1 MAWVD
6 WVFIIV
12 ILLSTLVGLWRGF
25 VREALSLATWVLAFW
40 VAWMFS
46 DTASAWFAR
55 WVETPS
61 LQLVAGF
68 ALLFFIILV
77 IGALV
82 NHFAAIALERTGLTG
97 TDRGVGTI
105 FGLLRGLVLVAA
117 LVLVGLL
124 LKLDRDPWWEQSL
137 LIEYFEPVAN
147 WLTGFFPESLD

>member
-6 WVFIIV
+6 WVFVAV

-25 VREALSLATWVLAFW
+25 VREALSLATWVFAFW
-40 VAWMFS
+40 LAWAFS
-46 DTASAWFAR
+46 DDAAGWFAR

-68 ALLFFIILV
+68 ALLFFIVLV
-77 IGALV
+77 VGALV

-97 TDRGVGTI
+97 TDRAVGTV
-105 FGLLRGLVLVAA
+105 FGLMRGLVLVAA

-147 WLTGFFPESLD
+147 WLAGFFPESIR

>member
-1 MAWVD
+1 ML
-6 WVFIIV
+6 FR
-12 ILLSTLVGLWRGF
+12 SVGLWRGF
-25 VREALSLATWVLAFW
+25 VREALSLATWVFAFW
-40 VAWMFS
+40 LAWAFS
-46 DTASAWFAR
+46 DDAAGWFAR

-68 ALLFFIILV
+68 ALLFFIVLV
-77 IGALV
+77 VGALV

-97 TDRGVGTI
+97 TDRAVGTV
-105 FGLLRGLVLVAA
+105 FGLMRGLVLVAA

-147 WLTGFFPESLD
+147 WLAGFFPESIR